1 MSKIVLFGLSRLISR
16 QQFRTV
22 HMGSWLS
29 WESAAFATRR
39 SRVRS
44 PSGPPDKNRNFDT
57 MRIKVAVLS
66 FCLKALVSRA
76 FRHLSPP
83 VILMQSDSLPPIQS
97 AKALGSSRLSLVLW
111 VSFNLWAIVYS

>member
-44 PSGPPDKNRNFDT
+44 PSGPPFKNPERELRVRDFLLFPKNRPNRDGQFFGN
-57 MRIKVAVLS
+57 RFA
-66 FCLKALVSRA
+66 R
-76 FRHLSPP
+76 
-83 VILMQSDSLPPIQS
+83 
-97 AKALGSSRLSLVLW
+97 G
-111 VSFNLWAIVYS
+111 